1 MLLKNLFNKSWV
13 QFTLLFLVINSL
25 GLLGFF
31 IYLPRSVFY
40 YEYGLVLLA
49 LMYFKKPVPAFLFF
63 IFIFIFDLLDTFSGI
78 FLFKTDQFLK
88 ILNFAEYY
96 KFSSIQIIIGSI
108 VILFLIIIYKCLQ
121 FYQSTIQQNKKH
133 SLQFIVV
140 IYFIVFLI
148 DIFNGSNKLRDERK
162 AWLITN
168 KNIASLLS
176 HNYIYFVSQYLRK
189 DGGNYV
195 KPYTDLSPVFSYLQ
209 NDTVSNEL
217 VIIVESWGLMSDPRK
232 QENLQKFLQ
241 TKITK
246 AGYQSKWGS
255 TYFNGGTTSAGL
267 KQLLNVKGGYHYY
280 LTHQSKKEINQSIFD
295 IKNKQGYQ
303 TNAFHSYTGKMFTRA
318 EWWPN
323 IGIQKMYFRDDY
335 LMDFPN
341 RSEKINGESPFPSIK
356 DNLMFDYL
364 LNKTSKDSSKKQFT
378 YFLTVNSHLPFKS
391 ITEAQELDALNPIK
405 TYPISEEAQNQL
417 LFIKNILSYFVEH
430 LSNSKYEK
438 IVIVG
443 DHMPPYINIDDR
455 AFYNSKMV
463 PYIYLFK

>member
-1 MLLKNLFNKSWV
+1 MFLRNLFKKPWV
-13 QFTLLFLVINSL
+13 QFTFLFLVINSI
-25 GLLGFF
+25 GLLGFL

-49 LMYFKKPVPAFLFF
+49 LMYFKNPAPAFI
-63 IFIFIFDLLDTFSGI
+63 IFILITVFDLLDTFSGI

-96 KFSSIQIIIGSI
+96 QISWKQITVGALA
-108 VILFLIIIYKCLQ
+108 ILYLIIIYKCLQ

-140 IYFIVFLI
+140 IYFAVFLI

-168 KNIASLLS
+168 TNIASLLS
-176 HNYIYFVSQYLRK
+176 RNYIYFFSQYLIK
-189 DGGNYV
+189 DGGNNV

-209 NDTVSNEL
+209 NDTVNNEL
-217 VIIVESWGLMSDPRK
+217 VIIVESWGLMSDPTK

-241 TKITK
+241 AKVVK

-267 KQLLNVKGGYHYY
+267 KQLLNVKGDYHYY
-280 LTHQSKKEINQSIFD
+280 LSHQSKKEINQSIFD

-335 LMDFPN
+335 LMEFPKQ
-341 RSEKINGESPFPSIK
+341 SEKINGESPFPSIK

-378 YFLTVNSHLPFKS
+378 YFLTVNSHLPFRS
-391 ITEAQELDALNPIK
+391 ITEEKELDALNPIK

-430 LSNSKYEK
+430 LSNSKYQK

-443 DHMPPYINIDDR
+443 DHMPPYINIEDR

-463 PYIYLFK
+463 PYIYLYK